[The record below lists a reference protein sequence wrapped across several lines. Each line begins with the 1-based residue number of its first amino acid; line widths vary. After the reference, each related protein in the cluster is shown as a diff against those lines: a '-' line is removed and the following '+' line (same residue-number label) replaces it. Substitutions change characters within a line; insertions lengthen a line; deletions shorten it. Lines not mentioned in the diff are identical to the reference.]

1 MSESW
6 RSDLAMIRQRAAARC
21 GLREYPAEL
30 IRINEESEKFV
41 TPRRR
46 AQLKR
51 RRAELEAELKWIR

>member
-6 RSDLAMIRQRAAARC
+6 QTDLAMIRQRAAARC

-30 IRINEESEKFV
+30 IGAAETVARSESHL
-41 TPRRR
+41 R
-46 AQLKR
+46 QLEQ